1 MPQEDVI
8 NFKVEGA
15 TSKEKLK
22 VGEHKDI
29 EVTMEYTGNNPD
41 NISSVEMDVNLDYVQ
56 DGNSTNFS
64 DADSPVVD
72 NLRINDIILTP
83 DEESVKAEI
92 KAENAIKMV

>member
-29 EVTMEYTGNNPD
+29 EVTMEYTGNNP
-41 NISSVEMDVNLDYVQ
+41 
-56 DGNSTNFS
+56 
-64 DADSPVVD
+64 
-72 NLRINDIILTP
+72 II
-83 DEESVKAEI
+83 
-92 KAENAIKMV
+92 